1 MITIYD
7 CNCLRIRKPHVSLYV
22 CCSLGKKTCL
32 LSNRLSL
39 LHCKVNIV
47 RAKVTPLSL
56 LSVRSMEQHSFV
68 LPWRK
73 ELTVIKV
80 MPGHQFH
87 EIPSLAKKKMAA
99 SRDFIA
105 ENCRG
110 EICLLSRAQIAL
122 KDEIAVVLLMR
133 SAMHSQCQCQ
143 K

>member
-1 MITIYD
+1 M
-7 CNCLRIRKPHVSLYV
+7 S
-22 CCSLGKKTCL
+22 
-32 LSNRLSL
+32 
-39 LHCKVNIV
+39 
-47 RAKVTPLSL
+47 
-56 LSVRSMEQHSFV
+56 
-68 LPWRK
+68 
-73 ELTVIKV
+73 VIKS
-80 MPGHQFH
+80 PFPIALSIKYRTSEGHTTIVIVCPFDGTALVCFAVEEGTYSH
-87 EIPSLAKKKMAA
+87 KSNARTSISRDSLSRKKKKMAA